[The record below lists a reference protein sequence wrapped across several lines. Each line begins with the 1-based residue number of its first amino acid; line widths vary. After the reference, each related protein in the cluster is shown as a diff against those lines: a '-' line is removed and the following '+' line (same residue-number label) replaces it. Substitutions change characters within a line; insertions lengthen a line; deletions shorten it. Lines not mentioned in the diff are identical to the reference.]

1 MRILTWNVER
11 PSLRSSK
18 NELRIAHL
26 RSLKP
31 DLALLTETSLAVD
44 LGVGFSGKHTEPSP
58 RKPGEGEAV
67 AAVWFREEVFSL
79 AQVLPTTDPR
89 EAVCL
94 ELVSPAGPFVVYA
107 SILPYHGWRG
117 PGGLSRPWEEHMKA
131 TAWHRADW
139 IGLRRRFPKHH
150 FVVGGDFN
158 QTRDGAGRYG
168 TRETRSLVSEALE
181 AAELECVTEE
191 DFTST
196 LGLSRHSIDHICLS
210 AEIVSSVVEVGAWEG
225 TVDGVRLSDHNGV
238 YVDLA
243 VESRAPGV

>member
-11 PSLRSSK
+11 PSLTSPK
-18 NELRIAHL
+18 NALRIAHL

-31 DLALLTETSLAVD
+31 DLALLTETSIAVD
-44 LGVGFSGKHTEPSP
+44 LGAGFSDAHTKRSP

-107 SILPYHGWRG
+107 SILPYHGWKG
-117 PGGLSRPWEEHMKA
+117 PDGLSRPWEEHKKA
-131 TAWHRADW
+131 TASHQADW
-139 IGLRRRFPKHH
+139 IALRHRFPGHH
-150 FVVGGDFN
+150 LVVGGDFN
-158 QTRDGAGRYG
+158 QARDGVGRYG
-168 TRETRSLVSEALE
+168 TRETRRLVSEALE
-181 AAELECVTEE
+181 AAGLECVTEQ

-210 AEIVSSVVEVGAWEG
+210 PELASSVVGIGAWEG
-225 TVDGVRLSDHNGV
+225 TVDGVQLSDHNGV
-238 YVDLA
+238 FVDLA
-243 VESRAPGV
+243 VESSTPGV